1 MIQLVQKNKS
11 LLIASALTVAAVAAY
26 WQVRNFRFVNFD
38 DAEYVVE
45 NSHVNTGLTWQNV
58 VWAFTKY
65 HSCNWHPLTW
75 ISHMLDCQIFGM
87 DARWHHGVNLALHVA
102 STLLLFFILKQATG
116 GIWRSVFVAG
126 AFALHPL
133 HVESVAWISER
144 KDVLSTLFW
153 MLTMWAYLQYAR
165 KPSLWRYLATAF
177 VFALGL
183 MSKPMLVT
191 LPFVLLLM
199 DYWPLQRL
207 SFGRRTA
214 QTLPDSSQPSDGGLW
229 RRLPEWGRVMLEK
242 VPLVILAGISS
253 AITVVVQSKTVAP
266 LGMIALHVRIAN
278 ACTSY
283 VMYISKMFWPSRLA
297 VLYPHPLDK
306 IQIWPAV
313 VAALLLVGITV
324 LVFITSR
331 RYRHLAVGWFWY
343 LGTLVPVIGLVQVG
357 AQSMADRYTYV
368 PLIGLFI
375 MIAWGLPDLLA
386 KWRHGRALLTVASPA
401 ILLALGILT
410 WFQSAHWR
418 DSLALFAHASAVTK
432 DNYMVDNYLGSEM
445 RRRGQI
451 EQALVLYE
459 RAVQFDPNYARGL
472 NSIAWL
478 LATVDRA
485 DLRNPK
491 KAEDYAW
498 RACELTDFK
507 NSGYLDTLAA
517 AYAAQGKFSAAVS
530 TQEAALELTPEVRK
544 KEMQDRLQL
553 YKQRKPYIE
562 TLKPSPID

>member
-1 MIQLVQKNKS
+1 MIQLVQKNRS
-11 LLIASALTVAAVAAY
+11 LLIALVLAIATAAAY

-45 NSHVNTGLTWQNV
+45 NSQVNTGLTWQNV
-58 VWAFTKY
+58 VWAFTRY

-87 DARWHHGVNLALHVA
+87 DARWHHCVNLALHVG
-102 STLLLFFILKQATG
+102 STILLFFVLTQATG
-116 GIWRSVFVAG
+116 AIWRSAFVAG

-153 MLTMWAYLQYAR
+153 VLTMWAYLQYAR
-165 KPSLWRYLATAF
+165 KPSLRRYLVTAF

-199 DYWPLQRL
+199 DYWPLRRL
-207 SFGRRTA
+207 SFAEVAPGT
-214 QTLPDSSQPSDGGLW
+214 TQPPGGSLW
-229 RRLPEWGRVMLEK
+229 RRLHNPAWLALEK

-253 AITVVVQSKTVAP
+253 VITLVVQSRTVAP
-266 LGMIALHVRIAN
+266 LGVIALHIRVAN
-278 ACTSY
+278 ACISY
-283 VMYISKMFWPSRLA
+283 TKYIGKMFWPTRLA

-313 VAALLLVGITV
+313 VAALLLVAITV
-324 LVFITSR
+324 LVFTTSR
-331 RYRHLAVGWFWY
+331 RYRYLAVGWFWY

-375 MIAWGLPDLLA
+375 MIAWGLSDLLA
-386 KWRHGRALLTVASPA
+386 KWQYGRALLTVASPA

-410 WFQSAHWR
+410 WFQSAYWR
-418 DSLALFAHASAVTK
+418 DSLALFAHASATTR
-432 DNYMVDNYLGSEM
+432 DNYMIDNYLGSEL
-445 RRRGQI
+445 RRRGRT
-451 EQALVLYE
+451 EEALVLYE
-459 RAVQFDPNYARGL
+459 RAVQIDPNYARGL

-498 RACELTDFK
+498 RACELTGFK
-507 NSGYLDTLAA
+507 ESGYVDTLAA
-517 AYAAQGKFSAAVS
+517 AYAATGRFSNAIS
-530 TQEAALELTPEVRK
+530 TQELAIDLAPENRK
-544 KEMQDRLQL
+544 KEMQERLEL

>member
-1 MIQLVQKNKS
+1 MTQLVHKNRS
-11 LLIASALTVAAVAAY
+11 LLIALVLAIATVAAY
-26 WQVRNFRFVNFD
+26 WQVHNFRFVNFD

-45 NSHVNTGLTWQNV
+45 NPHVNTGLTWENV

-87 DARWHHGVNLALHVA
+87 DARWHHCINLALHVG
-102 STLLLFFILKQATG
+102 STILLFLVLTQATG
-116 GIWRSVFVAG
+116 ATWRSAFVAG

-165 KPSLWRYLATAF
+165 KPSLRRYVVTVL

-191 LPFVLLLM
+191 MPFVLLLM

-207 SFGRRTA
+207 SFAQVTPGTTQPPGRS
-214 QTLPDSSQPSDGGLW
+214 PW
-229 RRLPEWGRVMLEK
+229 RRLHNPAWLTLEK
-242 VPLVILAGISS
+242 VPLVILAGTSS
-253 AITVVVQSKTVAP
+253 VITLFVQSRTVAP
-266 LGMIALHVRIAN
+266 LGAIAFHIRVAN
-278 ACTSY
+278 ACISY
-283 VMYISKMFWPSRLA
+283 TKYIGKMFWPTRLA

-331 RYRHLAVGWFWY
+331 RYRYLAVGWFWY

-386 KWRHGRALLTVASPA
+386 KWRCGRGVLTVASPA

-410 WFQSAHWR
+410 WFQNAHWR
-418 DSLALFAHASAVTK
+418 DSLALFAHASAATK
-432 DNYMVDNYLGSEM
+432 DNYMIDNYLGSEL
-445 RRRGQI
+445 RRRGRI
-451 EQALVLYE
+451 EE
-459 RAVQFDPNYARGL
+459 RID
-472 NSIAWL
+472 
-478 LATVDRA
+478 
-485 DLRNPK
+485 
-491 KAEDYAW
+491 
-498 RACELTDFK
+498 
-507 NSGYLDTLAA
+507 AA
-517 AYAAQGKFSAAVS
+517 N
-530 TQEAALELTPEVRK
+530 
-544 KEMQDRLQL
+544 
-553 YKQRKPYIE
+553 
-562 TLKPSPID
+562 